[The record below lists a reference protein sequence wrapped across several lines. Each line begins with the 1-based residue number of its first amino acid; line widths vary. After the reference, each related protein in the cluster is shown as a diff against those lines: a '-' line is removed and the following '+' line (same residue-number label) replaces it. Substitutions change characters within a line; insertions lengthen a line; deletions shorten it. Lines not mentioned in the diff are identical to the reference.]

1 MRLGAIYLFFNLS
14 FFFHV
19 LWGGGGGGGGREG
32 RRGLKAKETTPSRR
46 ASRTIRAIK
55 KLENELY
62 FSVSDTEYLKFR
74 KN

>member
-19 LWGGGGGGGGREG
+19 LWGGGEG
-32 RRGLKAKETTPSRR
+32 RGLKAKQTAPSRR

-55 KLENELY
+55 K
-62 FSVSDTEYLKFR
+62 TEK
-74 KN
+74 